1 MWEVVQMF
9 FKQLS
14 VCVCTSV
21 CMFEGE
27 SKTSC
32 RTTICYFVVTFQGI
46 WLSQK

>member
-14 VCVCTSV
+14 VYVCARV

-27 SKTSC
+27 SKTPC
-32 RTTICYFVVTFQGI
+32 RTIICYFVVTFQGI